1 MKLFKNI
8 SFAVALLFATV
19 LLIAGFIIL
28 FNYYNGSSKS
38 GSKENSPEES
48 AVVSESVVEL
58 KTSYYTIEY
67 FSAVLKSVEK
77 AFPFR

>member
-1 MKLFKNI
+1 MKLFKNV
-8 SFAVALLFATV
+8 SFAVALLCVTV
-19 LLIAGFIIL
+19 MLIAAFIVL
-28 FNYYNGSSKS
+28 FSHYNDSSN
-38 GSKENSPEES
+38 GESKENSPEES
-48 AVVSESVVEL
+48 EMVSESAVEL